1 MIRRPPR
8 STLFPYTTLFR
19 SRDESEREPHSR
31 LAVLEYANDYVRARD
46 PDERLERV
54 HRQDRVDAQEVRR
67 DYDGEAG
74 QQNREASAPRLAR
87 DEAREE
93 DGRGARERGQQSQRE
108 EGVAERGALEPRD
121 DGDERRL
128 VYVTPVE
135 VFAARQVVKLV
146 AEVAVAAV
154 RQEVNQQLE
163 RRKV

>member
-67 DYDGEAG
+67 DFRSEEHTSELQSRQYLVC
-74 QQNREASAPRLAR
+74 RLLL
-87 DEAREE
+87 EKKK
-93 DGRGARERGQQSQRE
+93 SQKYR
-108 EGVAERGALEPRD
+108 
-121 DGDERRL
+121 
-128 VYVTPVE
+128 VE
-135 VFAARQVVKLV
+135 LA
-146 AEVAVAAV
+146 
-154 RQEVNQQLE
+154 
-163 RRKV
+163 